1 MMTEALSP
9 VLKDGFR
16 ISLSVLG
23 WRVTLL
29 LVTSN
34 PVLNGNA
41 PKVPNSIQVLTDI
54 DNGLHSI
61 LIGVVFF
68 DFEGG
73 GVILPIVLGVAGVR
87 GLPVVVVSHVE
98 SYVA

>member
-1 MMTEALSP
+1 MMTEAPIP
-9 VLKDGFR
+9 VHKDVFR
-16 ISLSVLG
+16 VFLSVLG
-23 WRVTLL
+23 RRVPLTF
-29 LVTSN
+29 SN

-41 PKVPNSIQVLTDI
+41 PKVPNSIQVLTNI
-54 DNGLHSI
+54 DGLHSI

-73 GVILPIVLGVAGVR
+73 GGVLILPIVLGVAGVR